1 MTAGEWNS
9 SIYTVLFQ
17 EANMLKRLQ
26 RDIIQVSL
34 KLQLGTV
41 KKNKTEE
48 LNAFRQNIKTPNI
61 QGNTSNRV
69 SVLKSLKSE
78 LTMWNEQNARLVHG
92 SARPFILHGC
102 WWWRS
107 GQRIAMPHSSPYSPP
122 SVFLH
127 YRPQRWIF
135 PPRAPYLTDM
145 HLLSPQRE
153 GGCLLCFLLNP
164 TRLLASITQ
173 RTPEKCSLKKKERI
187 FPREIKVFRSSVIRT
202 HNPGEVLHTRDGYW
216 LDFTIGGIS
225 YSVESGIH
233 R

>member
-41 KKNKTEE
+41 KKKKTEE

-78 LTMWNEQNARLVHG
+78 LTM
-92 SARPFILHGC
+92 
-102 WWWRS
+102 
-107 GQRIAMPHSSPYSPP
+107 
-122 SVFLH
+122 
-127 YRPQRWIF
+127 
-135 PPRAPYLTDM
+135 
-145 HLLSPQRE
+145 
-153 GGCLLCFLLNP
+153 
-164 TRLLASITQ
+164 
-173 RTPEKCSLKKKERI
+173 
-187 FPREIKVFRSSVIRT
+187 
-202 HNPGEVLHTRDGYW
+202 
-216 LDFTIGGIS
+216 
-225 YSVESGIH
+225 
-233 R
+233 